1 MKLIFEIDEKDLK
14 KVMHQI
20 AMYDESAENDWDK
33 IKEIPEVIIDLNVPG
48 IENDLGLS
56 ALEFEQCK
64 FTYALI
70 AFSQAKLQIKESDEE
85 VDGQDEMFV
94 FGA

>member
-20 AMYDESAENDWDK
+20 AMYDDSVENDWDK

-48 IENDLGLS
+48 IEDDLGLS
-56 ALEFEQCK
+56 PLELEQSK

-70 AFSQAKLQIKESDEE
+70 AFSQAKSQIKESDEE
-85 VDGQDEMFV
+85 VDG
-94 FGA
+94 